1 MVCWPHI
8 CAPQSSAHNVDMQ
21 QFVSLLQLSVAFALV
36 MDDAGEILCSFCCQA
51 ASASL
56 LLDFRFWWGDIT
68 LAALGH
74 LQQPQEVAAMV
85 PARIQSNM
93 YSCTS
98 LPRGMCHTP
107 TG

>member
-36 MDDAGEILCSFCCQA
+36 MDDAGEYSLLILLP
-51 ASASL
+51 SASL
-56 LLDFRFWWGDIT
+56 LLDVRFWWGDIT